1 MQLLLERGG
10 FLWSHA
16 DGFQIVDRTI
26 SHVKVSRAHI
36 AAGNSFLNCTRP
48 DDIVGVIFL
57 AIALY
62 A

>member
-1 MQLLLERGG
+1 MQLLLERGS

-16 DGFQIVDRTI
+16 DGLQIVDRTI
-26 SHVKVSRAHI
+26 SHVKVSWAHI
-36 AAGNSFLNCTRP
+36 APSNSFLNCTRP
-48 DDIVGVIFL
+48 HDVVGVIFL